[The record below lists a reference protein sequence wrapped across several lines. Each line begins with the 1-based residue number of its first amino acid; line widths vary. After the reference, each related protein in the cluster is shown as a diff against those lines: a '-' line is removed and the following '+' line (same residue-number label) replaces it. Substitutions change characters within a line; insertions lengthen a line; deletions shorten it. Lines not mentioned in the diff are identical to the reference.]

1 MFKFKGIS
9 SDDMGV
15 VIEEEQHFLARAPQ
29 KIETTSIEG
38 MDGDIID
45 FLGYSN
51 IERPIKVQILNTNK
65 LDEILSW
72 LNGKGT
78 FEYENRVTTAYF
90 SQSFEP
96 IRTSSIKVADLM
108 FTRWPFWYKK
118 IDNYI
123 TVSDNVI
130 NEGNIYSKPMIR
142 LEKGTTDTVE
152 LTIANIRFKYTFSND
167 ETYVEIDCEDM
178 NAYYDGLLRNKYL
191 EIGYDFP
198 ILQVGNNPIVI
209 NSGDPIIKMKRK
221 DRWL

>member
-9 SDDMGV
+9 SDDMSV

-108 FTRWPFWYKK
+108 F
-118 IDNYI
+118 I
-123 TVSDNVI
+123 
-130 NEGNIYSKPMIR
+130 
-142 LEKGTTDTVE
+142 
-152 LTIANIRFKYTFSND
+152 
-167 ETYVEIDCEDM
+167 
-178 NAYYDGLLRNKYL
+178 
-191 EIGYDFP
+191 
-198 ILQVGNNPIVI
+198 
-209 NSGDPIIKMKRK
+209 
-221 DRWL
+221 

>member
-9 SDDMGV
+9 SDDMSV

-130 NEGNIYSKPMIR
+130 NEGNIYAKPMIR

-152 LTIANIRFKYTFSND
+152 LTFANIRFKYTFSND

-209 NSGDPIIKMKRK
+209 NSGDPIIKIKRK

>member
-9 SDDMGV
+9 SDDMSV

-152 LTIANIRFKYTFSND
+152 LTITNIRFKYTFSND